1 MATITCKAYSGKTEL
16 PNTPIKSVT
25 PSSDWP
31 GSGDTVSN
39 TGSVEAKIYPV
50 DTYTGY
56 GVFTHWEIMK
66 GSGHHTK
73 GVLIVPAGEPCHARA
88 YFKIPEPDPCQG
100 DRDAYN
106 YYMPDPGTPPN
117 VVHAERLTR
126 WAKLNACEVTNGESL
141 TRKPEP

>member
-39 TGSVEAKIYPV
+39 SGSVSVVIKPV
-50 DTYTGY
+50 DTYPGY

-66 GSGHHTK
+66 GSGTAPK
-73 GVLIVPAGEPCHARA
+73 RILTVPADEPCHARA
-88 YFKIPEPDPCQG
+88 HFKIPEPDPCQG

-106 YYMPDPGTPPN
+106 NYNPDPGTPPN
-117 VVHAERLTR
+117 VVHAERLR
-126 WAKLNACEVTNGESL
+126 HWGILNACEVTNGESL
-141 TRKPEP
+141 TPKPGP